1 MDTTTF
7 MVFLYLIKCMLLNI
21 NSYEQGRT
29 NTGDDI
35 SYEQERLTDTDDMPP
50 LQSIHLGSVNTTDT
64 NADTHGTHGMIQL
77 RGSLHNH
84 IVLWGNSPDFP
95 ESRGSWSE

>member
-21 NSYEQGRT
+21 NSCEQGRT

-35 SYEQERLTDTDDMPP
+35 SYEQERLTDTEDDMPP
-50 LQSIHLGSVNTTDT
+50 LESIHLGSFNTTET
-64 NADTHGTHGMIQL
+64 NEHTHYGMIQL
-77 RGSLHNH
+77 RGSLHDNL
-84 IVLWGNSPDFP
+84 LWGNIPDFP